1 MAQLENMKP
10 GFCVLALFCC
20 VTISF
25 NACKRSYQENTKEH
39 YTIIEPSHEAGKKK
53 VTDEKLRSGITTKNE
68 VKKNNCFTSIPQR
81 VIDASVLPGAEFK
94 QVDLMGYE
102 KIELPTGD
110 RLLIINWG
118 CQSYNL
124 TFRFE
129 TSRFGTDTS
138 KVRRWYSILTQLL
151 YVIEPAIDSPVKIQ
165 HGIDGIHQYLKQ
177 DTVPVA
183 YNVPLNLSRDSIVA
197 DMVFERV
204 KILGDT
210 AVRIDATF
218 SLTTL

>member
-1 MAQLENMKP
+1 MVSERRMKTVH
-10 GFCVLALFCC
+10 CILLFLCC
-20 VTISF
+20 LLLTGYSCKEKSGTVADDGIITNDQPQETVTPLSNPPAEAEAAG
-25 NACKRSYQENTKEH
+25 NAEK
-39 YTIIEPSHEAGKKK
+39 
-53 VTDEKLRSGITTKNE
+53 TDCLKG
-68 VKKNNCFTSIPQR
+68 IPQR

-118 CQSYNL
+118 CESYNL

-138 KVRRWYSILTQLL
+138 QVKQWYSILTQLL
-151 YVIEPAIDSPVKIQ
+151 YVIEPAIDSPVKVRR
-165 HGIDGIHQYLKQ
+165 GIDGIQDYLKQ
-177 DTVPVA
+177 DTLPVA
-183 YNVPLNLSRDSIVA
+183 YNVSLDLSNDSSYA

-218 SLTTL
+218 SVNAL

>member
-1 MAQLENMKP
+1 MAD
-10 GFCVLALFCC
+10 
-20 VTISF
+20 
-25 NACKRSYQENTKEH
+25 KREKTKDQQQEAPVPLSKQPAETEE
-39 YTIIEPSHEAGKKK
+39 TGP
-53 VTDEKLRSGITTKNE
+53 
-68 VKKNNCFTSIPQR
+68 VKSKGCLKGIPQR

-110 RLLIINWG
+110 HLLIINWG

-138 KVRRWYSILTQLL
+138 KIRQWYSILTQLL

-165 HGIDGIHQYLKQ
+165 QGIDGIHQYLKQ

-183 YNVPLNLSRDSIVA
+183 YNVPLILNNDSIFS

-210 AVRIDATF
+210 MVRIDATF
-218 SLTTL
+218 SVTAL

>member
-1 MAQLENMKP
+1 MVAERQMKTGHYLLLLLCGILFTGYSCKDKSGTMAD
-10 GFCVLALFCC
+10 
-20 VTISF
+20 
-25 NACKRSYQENTKEH
+25 KREKTKDQQQEAPVPLSKQPAETEETGPIK
-39 YTIIEPSHEAGKKK
+39 SKGCLK
-53 VTDEKLRSGITTKNE
+53 G
-68 VKKNNCFTSIPQR
+68 IPQR

-110 RLLIINWG
+110 HLLIINWG

-138 KVRRWYSILTQLL
+138 KIRQWYSILTQLL

-165 HGIDGIHQYLKQ
+165 QGIDGIHQYLKQ

-183 YNVPLNLSRDSIVA
+183 YNVPLILNNDSIFS

-210 AVRIDATF
+210 MVRIDATF
-218 SLTTL
+218 SVTAL

>member
-1 MAQLENMKP
+1 MKTGYYTLLLLYCAMHALYSCKESDLPNTEEVYSVLVQSQEQSGDFDSTQDKVVSGGKGENN
-10 GFCVLALFCC
+10 GCL
-20 VTISF
+20 
-25 NACKRSYQENTKEH
+25 
-39 YTIIEPSHEAGKKK
+39 
-53 VTDEKLRSGITTKNE
+53 
-68 VKKNNCFTSIPQR
+68 NNIPQR

-94 QVDLMGYE
+94 QVDFMGYE

-110 RLLIINWG
+110 QLLIINWG
-118 CQSYNL
+118 CESYNL

-138 KVRRWYSILTQLL
+138 KVKQWYSILTQLL

-165 HGIDGIHQYLKQ
+165 QGINEIHSYLKQ
-177 DTVPVA
+177 DTIPVA
-183 YNVPLNLSRDSIVA
+183 YNIPLNLNQGSVMA

-210 AVRIDATF
+210 AVRLDATF
-218 SLTTL
+218 SISSL

>member
-1 MAQLENMKP
+1 MRIGYTIQLLVCFILFTGYSCKEKGKTITDSGLLLNEQMQETATDTIAQQSE
-10 GFCVLALFCC
+10 A
-20 VTISF
+20 
-25 NACKRSYQENTKEH
+25 NATGNVENTDCLK
-39 YTIIEPSHEAGKKK
+39 
-53 VTDEKLRSGITTKNE
+53 
-68 VKKNNCFTSIPQR
+68 SIPQR

-118 CQSYNL
+118 CESYNL

-138 KVRRWYSILTQLL
+138 QVKEWYSILTQLL
-151 YVIEPAIDSPVKIQ
+151 YVIEPAIDSPVKVQ
-165 HGIDGIHQYLKQ
+165 RGIDGIQEYLKQ
-177 DTVPVA
+177 DTLPVA
-183 YNVPLNLSRDSIVA
+183 YNVSLDLSNDSSYA

-218 SLTTL
+218 SVNAL